1 MLSIR
6 IKKESNSD
14 GEDNEQLPS
23 EQSQAP
29 YLHNFGFKSE
39 GGDSKDVKKELIAFA
54 GLPRILQIQPLPEE
68 LAEGVIEE
76 VNLVDKAS
84 TSSINFRMYNLSMT

>member
-14 GEDNEQLPS
+14 GEDNELPS

-76 VNLVDKAS
+76 VNLVDEAS
-84 TSSINFRMYNLSMT
+84 TSSINLRVYNLSMT